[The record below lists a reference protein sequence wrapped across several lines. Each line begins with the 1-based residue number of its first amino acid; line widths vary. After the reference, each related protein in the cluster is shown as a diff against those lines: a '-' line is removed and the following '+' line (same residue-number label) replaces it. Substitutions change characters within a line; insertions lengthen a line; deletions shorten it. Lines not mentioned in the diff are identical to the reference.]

1 MRLRVSPL
9 CVFTWRNG
17 QMVCDDPLGHRQMAL
32 SASAQRLILHFADWR
47 DADDAADP
55 GGDLDPR
62 LVRQLHAARVLIAEG
77 SAEHR
82 LAESLGPWAQWGT
95 AATYFHLASRTTGA
109 DDFRSAAEDTAWLLE
124 HQADRTQPPEVKEY
138 ADAARLPLSP
148 CGNAPLAAMGLD
160 AVLRRRRTTRN
171 FDAERPVTEAQL
183 ATLLHWLAGV
193 QHRVKSAAFRP
204 SLLRASPSGGAR
216 QSIEVYPV
224 VLNVT
229 GVPAGVYHYHP
240 TAHALEALETGPVG
254 AEQLVDMCGGQTF
267 LRHAGVVLLYTA
279 SLDRAAWKYLT
290 GRTYRTLFME
300 LGHFSQTAYLTGT
313 ALGLGVVFTA
323 AIRDTA
329 VEELLGLDW
338 RHEIPCGV
346 TAAGVPAA
354 AEAARQDAMLH
365 GAPASFSFAGD
376 AWDGLGG

>member
-1 MRLRVSPL
+1 
-9 CVFTWRNG
+9 
-17 QMVCDDPLGHRQMAL
+17 
-32 SASAQRLILHFADWR
+32 
-47 DADDAADP
+47 
-55 GGDLDPR
+55 
-62 LVRQLHAARVLIAEG
+62 
-77 SAEHR
+77 
-82 LAESLGPWAQWGT
+82 
-95 AATYFHLASRTTGA
+95 
-109 DDFRSAAEDTAWLLE
+109 
-124 HQADRTQPPEVKEY
+124 
-138 ADAARLPLSP
+138 
-148 CGNAPLAAMGLD
+148 MGLD

-254 AEQLVDMCGGQTF
+254 AGQLVDMCGGQTF
-267 LRHAGVVLLYTA
+267 LRNAGVVLLYTA

-346 TAAGVPAA
+346 TAVGVPAA

-376 AWDGLGG
+376 AWDGLGA

>member
-32 SASAQRLILHFADWR
+32 SASAQRLIPHFADWR

-55 GGDLDPR
+55 GSDLDPQ

-138 ADAARLPLSP
+138 ADAARLPLPP
-148 CGNAPLAAMGLD
+148 CGDAPLAMGL
-160 AVLRRRRTTRN
+160 
-171 FDAERPVTEAQL
+171 DAERPVTEAQL
-183 ATLLHWLAGV
+183 AALLHWLAGA
-193 QHRVKSAAFRP
+193 QHLVKSAAFRP

-240 TAHALEALETGPVG
+240 TAHALEALDAGPVG
-254 AEQLVDMCGGQTF
+254 AEQLVDMCGGQTY
-267 LRHAGVVLLYTA
+267 LRNAGVVLLYTA

-300 LGHFSQTAYLTGT
+300 VGHFSQTAYLTGT

-323 AIRDTA
+323 ATRDTA

-346 TAAGVPAA
+346 TAVGVPAA
-354 AEAARQDAMLH
+354 AEAARQDAMLN